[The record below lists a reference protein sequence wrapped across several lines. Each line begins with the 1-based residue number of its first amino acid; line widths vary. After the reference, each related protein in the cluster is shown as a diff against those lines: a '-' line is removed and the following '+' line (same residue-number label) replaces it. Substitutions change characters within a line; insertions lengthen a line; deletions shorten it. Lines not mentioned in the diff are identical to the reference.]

1 MTIDEKGKVIAH
13 KIAETV
19 IRVNERM
26 SYTDVKKI
34 LLKEDEKVTE
44 RYKDLV
50 PMFFQMGELSQ
61 ILRKRRKKRGSI
73 DFDFPESKILLDDM
87 GKPVEIYAYEHN
99 VATELIEDFMLTA
112 NETVAEEYALLGLPF
127 FIVLMRIQTGRR

>member
-1 MTIDEKGKVIAH
+1 MSCLMTIDEKGKVISH

-34 LLKEDEKVTE
+34 LLKEDETVTE
-44 RYKDLV
+44 RYGDLV

-61 ILRKRRKKRGSI
+61 ILRKRRRREA
-73 DFDFPESKILLDDM
+73 PLILIFRRARFSWM
-87 GKPVEIYAYEHN
+87 IWENQWK
-99 VATELIEDFMLTA
+99 FMPM
-112 NETVAEEYALLGLPF
+112 NIMLL
-127 FIVLMRIQTGRR
+127 QSS